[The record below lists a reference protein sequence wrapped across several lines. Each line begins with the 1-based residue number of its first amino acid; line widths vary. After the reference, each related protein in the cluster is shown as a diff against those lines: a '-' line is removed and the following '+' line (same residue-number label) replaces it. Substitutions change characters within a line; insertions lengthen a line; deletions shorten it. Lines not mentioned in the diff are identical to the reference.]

1 MYKYLGQGEP
11 ASSLNLV
18 GLVAHFSHQAFINR
32 NKHSALKLYNVCS
45 ESGSEKLFTGLYTE
59 KSKLKPLIF
68 FSVVDPRCGSRSWS
82 DIK

>member
-18 GLVAHFSHQAFINR
+18 GLVAHFAHQAFYNR

-59 KSKLKPLIF
+59 KSKLNHW
-68 FSVVDPRCGSRSWS
+68 FSSVLWIRGAGPDPGQT
-82 DIK
+82 